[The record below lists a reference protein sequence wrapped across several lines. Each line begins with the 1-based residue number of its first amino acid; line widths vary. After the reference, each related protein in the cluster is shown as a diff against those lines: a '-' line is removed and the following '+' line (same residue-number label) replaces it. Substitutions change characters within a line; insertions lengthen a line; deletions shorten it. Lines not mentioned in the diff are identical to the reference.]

1 MPRIKEIVTDVF
13 EATGRSIYRPG
24 EKAEGPSRSHSSA
37 NYNAFELMGFDFMLD
52 SELNLYLI
60 EVNTNPCLDTPCM
73 LLQRM
78 IPQVLD
84 QTLKLAVD
92 PFLQASEHQYYMT
105 QDLNVSEMRF
115 QLVYQDSMEMARAD
129 QKGIS
134 VSDLRQR
141 ERESE
146 TVVSQATIS
155 LSPTATPTAARV
167 KPRVASPP

>member
-1 MPRIKEIVTDVF
+1 
-13 EATGRSIYRPG
+13 
-24 EKAEGPSRSHSSA
+24 
-37 NYNAFELMGFDFMLD
+37 
-52 SELNLYLI
+52 
-60 EVNTNPCLDTPCM
+60 
-73 LLQRM
+73 
-78 IPQVLD
+78 
-84 QTLKLAVD
+84 
-92 PFLQASEHQYYMT
+92 MT

-146 TVVSQATIS
+146 TVASQATIS
-155 LSPTATPTAARV
+155 LSPSAVTPTAARV